1 MATHGDN
8 GIFER
13 RTHDSHADVQIQA
26 RWRIGVLKK
35 MYVSF
40 VFNGLIVQ
48 EKVCHLN
55 ENQWFEY
62 Q

>member
-26 RWRIGVLKK
+26 RWRIGVLKE

-40 VFNGLIVQ
+40 AFNGLIVQ
-48 EKVCHLN
+48 EIVCHLN
-55 ENQWFEY
+55 EN
-62 Q
+62 